1 MIARDLLY
9 EGKAKKVFL
18 TDRDDRYL
26 IRYKDDATAFNGEK
40 KGSIIGKG
48 AINNTMSAYFFQLLQ
63 SEGVESHFVEQT
75 SSTEMVVRRVEI
87 IPLEVIVR
95 NIAAGSMSAR
105 LGIAEGTQLARPV
118 VEFSYNRDDLGDP
131 LVNDDH
137 ILALGLADEEELA

>member
-87 IPLEVIVR
+87 IPLEVQ
-95 NIAAGSMSAR
+95 AGRRVLLQEGRSGRSAGQR
-105 LGIAEGTQLARPV
+105 RPYPGTGPCR
-118 VEFSYNRDDLGDP
+118 
-131 LVNDDH
+131 
-137 ILALGLADEEELA
+137 